1 MLQIG
6 IKISKLSFNS
16 CPYLIADKQ
25 QIIFSWQWSTHYT
38 LSSAASEALQNYVLE
53 YSLSRIII
61 SAYSNVPGSLV
72 PQRKKKRKLYYST
85 FFQRNITNRIYI
97 YIYIYIYIHIEKS

>member
-1 MLQIG
+1 M
-6 IKISKLSFNS
+6 LSFNS

-53 YSLSRIII
+53 YSLSRIIM
-61 SAYSNVPGSLV
+61 SAYSNVPGTLV
-72 PQRKKKRKLYYST
+72 LQRKKKKGSYITLR
-85 FFQRNITNRIYI
+85 FFREI
-97 YIYIYIYIHIEKS
+97 

>member
-1 MLQIG
+1 M
-6 IKISKLSFNS
+6 LSFNS

-53 YSLSRIII
+53 CSLPRIII

-72 PQRKKKRKLYYST
+72 LQRKKKKEVILLYV
-85 FFQRNITNRIYI
+85 FFREI
-97 YIYIYIYIHIEKS
+97 